1 MDPTRWVKIQ
11 DLFTSALEQSP
22 SAREAFLR
30 KACGNDEELYR
41 EVNSLLQADSDAHSI
56 LDGSAADVIDLPGT
70 FSLEGKRIGPYRIV
84 QQIGT
89 GGMGAVYLAERA
101 DGHFSQRVALKLIKR
116 GMDSEE
122 ILKRFQS
129 ERQILA
135 QLQHPNV
142 ARLLD
147 GGMTDDGLPY
157 FTMEYV
163 KGEPINAYCDRL
175 NLTIDERLDLFL
187 TVCAAVQYA
196 HGRLIVHRDLKPSN
210 IMVTEEG
217 RVKLLDFGISKVLG
231 SEGETEATGITR
243 AGLKIMTPEYASP
256 EQVRGEPVTT
266 ASDVYSLGI
275 VLYELLTG
283 RRPYRFPTSSPA
295 DIEKVISTTEPERPS
310 TVVQQPPD
318 TGTETATS
326 ELISKARSTL
336 PERLRRRLAGD
347 LDNICMK
354 ALRKEPEH
362 RYGSVEQLRQDIA
375 AHLNGLPV
383 SARPATV
390 GYRLQKFAQRHRVG
404 VVTSAMVFVLV
415 GGLTL
420 FYTIRLAEER
430 DRGQLEAKKAAQVVE
445 LLTGIFKVSDPDE
458 SRGETITA
466 RELLDSGA
474 VRIQRE
480 LADQPEVQAKMFS
493 VVGRV
498 YHDLGLY
505 TKAEPMFRK
514 ALEIRRRLF
523 GEENRYVA
531 TSLNDLGSLLSER
544 GKYEN
549 AEPLLRESLNL
560 QRKLSGSDNPEISS
574 VLDNLSW
581 LLSQKGNYQE
591 AESLLREELRVL
603 RAHHG
608 SESPDVA
615 TTMNNLAVLLND
627 KGNSGEAEQ
636 LYRKALAIQRKD
648 YGDVHPEVS
657 TTMYN
662 LADILR
668 QQARYSEAESL
679 YQACLVIDRKVF
691 GEQHHNVAFTL
702 TSLGRLQRAEGHFV
716 QAEESFR
723 RALAIRVKSLG
734 KNHPEVAYNLSDL
747 GAIFLSQGK
756 YDSAMTLHRRA
767 LQILLTSLGPNNK
780 DVPIQLDHIGRVMM
794 AEGRLDSAEAYF
806 RRSLRMERKM
816 FGDRHRFVA
825 ATLLNLGSALQE
837 RKKYERADSAF
848 NEALGIYKDQFGPNH
863 PAVASCYQYMASLAL
878 VIGNTDHAEKLCR
891 EALDINKVVLPASS
905 PQTVAAMVLLGD
917 ILLKKGA
924 AAKAEPV
931 LKEAYQFYHA
941 SSPDDVIRGTK
952 VRASLGNCLVA
963 LHRYSEAEPLLI
975 ERYNI
980 VIAHPGP
987 KRQLQEAVDD
997 LITLYRAWD
1006 KPVKVSAYQEL
1017 LGREG

>member
-1 MDPTRWVKIQ
+1 MKIQ
-11 DLFTSALEQSP
+11 DLFTSALEQPP

-41 EVNSLLQADSDAHSI
+41 EVNSLLQADSDVHSI
-56 LDGSAADVIDLPGT
+56 LDGSAADVIELRGT

-101 DGHFSQRVALKLIKR
+101 DGHFEQQVALKLIKR

-147 GGMTDDGLPY
+147 GGLTAEGLPY

-163 KGEPINAYCDRL
+163 KGEPIDAYCDRL
-175 NLTIDERLDLFL
+175 SLTIDERLHLCI

-231 SEGETEATGITR
+231 SADEGGTTGLTH
-243 AGLKIMTPEYASP
+243 AGMKIMTPEYASP

-283 RRPYRFPTSSPA
+283 RRPYRFPTSSPV
-295 DIEKVISTTEPERPS
+295 DIEKVISTTQPEKPS
-310 TVVQQPPD
+310 TVVQHPPD
-318 TGTETATS
+318 AGTENATS
-326 ELISKARSTL
+326 EVISKARSTL
-336 PERLRRRLAGD
+336 PEKLRRRLAGD

-362 RYGSVEQLRQDIA
+362 RYNSVEQLRQDLA

-390 GYRLQKFAQRHRVG
+390 GYRMQKFVQRHRFG
-404 VVTSAMVFVLV
+404 VVASMIVLVLV

-430 DRGQLEAKKAAQVVE
+430 DRAQLEAQKAAQVVDF
-445 LLTGIFKVSDPDE
+445 LTGIFKVSDPDE
-458 SRGETITA
+458 SKGETITA

-505 TKAEPMFRK
+505 NKAEPMFRK
-514 ALEIRRRLF
+514 ALEIRRLLF

-531 TSLNDLGSLLSER
+531 TSLNDLGSVLSER
-544 GKYEN
+544 GEYEN
-549 AEPLLRESLNL
+549 AEPLLRESLSL

-591 AESLLREELRVL
+591 AESLLREELSVL
-603 RAHHG
+603 RAHKG
-608 SESPDVA
+608 NESPEVA

-627 KGNSGEAEQ
+627 KGKSEEAEQ
-636 LYRKALAIQRKD
+636 LYRQALAIQRKN

-679 YQACLVIDRKVF
+679 YQACLAIDRKVF

-702 TSLGRLQRAEGHFV
+702 TSLGRLQRAEGHLD

-723 RALAIRVKSLG
+723 SALAIRVKSLG

-747 GAIFLSQGK
+747 GTIYLSQGK
-756 YDSAMTLHRRA
+756 YDSAMALHRRA
-767 LQILLTSLGPNNK
+767 LQILLMSLGPNNK
-780 DVPIQLDHIGRVMM
+780 DVPIQLDHIGRVML

-825 ATLLNLGSALQE
+825 ATLLSLGDALRE
-837 RKKYERADSAF
+837 RKKYVRADSAF
-848 NEALGIYKDQFGPNH
+848 KEALAIYTDQFGPDH
-863 PAVASCYQYMASLAL
+863 PAVASCYQYMASLSLA
-878 VIGNTDHAEKLCR
+878 IENTDQAEEFCR
-891 EALDINKVVLPASS
+891 QGLILDRKALPPSS
-905 PQTVAAMVLLGD
+905 PQTVSAMVLMGD
-917 ILLKKGA
+917 ILLKKNEA
-924 AAKAEPV
+924 TKAEP
-931 LKEAYQFYHA
+931 LLRDAFRSIYA
-941 SSPDDVIRGTK
+941 NSPDDIIRGLK

-963 LHRYSEAEPLLI
+963 LHRYEEAEPLLV

-980 VIAHPGP
+980 VKANPGS

-997 LITLYRAWD
+997 LITLYRAWN
-1006 KPVKVSAYQEL
+1006 KPVKVAAYQRL
-1017 LGREG
+1017 LKGED